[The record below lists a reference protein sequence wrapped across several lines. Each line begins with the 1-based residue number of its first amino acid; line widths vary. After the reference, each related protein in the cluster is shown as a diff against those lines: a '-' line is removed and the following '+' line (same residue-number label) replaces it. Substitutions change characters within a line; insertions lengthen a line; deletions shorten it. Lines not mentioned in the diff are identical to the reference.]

1 MGNGLL
7 HQTEIKKTI
16 KKYPKTLSKLCLVV
30 ALIVASNNGRSTEQ

>member
-16 KKYPKTLSKLCLVV
+16 KNTRKHWVNYV
-30 ALIVASNNGRSTEQ
+30 